1 MGGSRLGLRKMADA
15 FTFNFKIYDLGV
27 EDTMQ
32 KVETTWNSDVF
43 VRGNKNLGIIFNG
56 LKGTGKTIASKIL
69 SNRMNMPIVV
79 VNAAYDVLLSFIQ
92 SLCFECVVLIDEA
105 EKTFHERGDVL
116 LKMIDGVYNE
126 SRKLYILTTNRL
138 SIDENLLGRPGR
150 IKVYKAVWQSDC
162 KGCC

>member
-27 EDTMQ
+27 ENTMQ
-32 KVETTWNSDVF
+32 KVEATWNSDVF

-79 VNAAYDVLLSFIQ
+79 VNAAYDGLLNFIQ
-92 SLCFECVVLIDEA
+92 SLCFECVVLCCILSYHDA
-105 EKTFHERGDVL
+105 PSLYRGGL
-116 LKMIDGVYNE
+116 HM
-126 SRKLYILTTNRL
+126 LY
-138 SIDENLLGRPGR
+138 
-150 IKVYKAVWQSDC
+150 A
-162 KGCC
+162 